1 MQFACDIN
9 RNRIKPGYS
18 GERAICPVCE
28 GELIGK
34 CGEIL
39 IWHWQHSQSA
49 VCDTWKE
56 NETEWHRQWKNKFPE
71 DWQEVVIEKNEEK
84 HRADVLTSG
93 NVVIEFQNSSISSST
108 IKARENFY
116 DKMIWVIN
124 AISFKNNFQLYS
136 RVTSNLK
143 QLDSYSNYGSEVA
156 RRELQD
162 YLKDLKQHLE
172 DLYKDLQRKFSE
184 KEGAENKIRLL
195 NELRHN
201 LESFLSSIHKK
212 WDEKQNYWEYKFD
225 FVVQQWQEKNKAIY
239 LAQWEKVTSLRKTQ
253 KVPISVI
260 DEVNNLEEYIYNDQ
274 IHKVLPFE
282 RITPKDYL
290 RFIAIKKETKYT
302 LLPIIKEFNSA
313 EELINFKYQ
322 VSKYDFIFD
331 PTDLIKKRQLEV
343 DEIEKLIQTEIIKF
357 EELKINQLL
366 DLGNLLSE
374 IEGSL
379 NKKITEIMLEVE
391 ELKVKID
398 TQGNFITKTE
408 KSKTQELDDE
418 EHERDRAKEEEK
430 HRIMKKYKGQ
440 YEFNWKHERRSWS
453 NASCKI
459 YFDTGEDFLFY
470 LEYSS
475 QVRKISKLTFM
486 NTYLNTA

>member
-9 RNRIKPGYS
+9 RNRIKPSYS
-18 GERAICPVCE
+18 GERAICAVCE

-71 DWQEVVIEKNEEK
+71 DWQEVIIEKNEEK

-201 LESFLSSIHKK
+201 LEPFLNSIYKK

-239 LAQWEKVTSLRKTQ
+239 LDQWKR
-253 KVPISVI
+253 
-260 DEVNNLEEYIYNDQ
+260 
-274 IHKVLPFE
+274 
-282 RITPKDYL
+282 
-290 RFIAIKKETKYT
+290 
-302 LLPIIKEFNSA
+302 LL
-313 EELINFKYQ
+313 L
-322 VSKYDFIFD
+322 
-331 PTDLIKKRQLEV
+331 
-343 DEIEKLIQTEIIKF
+343 
-357 EELKINQLL
+357 
-366 DLGNLLSE
+366 
-374 IEGSL
+374 
-379 NKKITEIMLEVE
+379 
-391 ELKVKID
+391 
-398 TQGNFITKTE
+398 
-408 KSKTQELDDE
+408 
-418 EHERDRAKEEEK
+418 
-430 HRIMKKYKGQ
+430 
-440 YEFNWKHERRSWS
+440 
-453 NASCKI
+453 
-459 YFDTGEDFLFY
+459 
-470 LEYSS
+470 
-475 QVRKISKLTFM
+475 
-486 NTYLNTA
+486 